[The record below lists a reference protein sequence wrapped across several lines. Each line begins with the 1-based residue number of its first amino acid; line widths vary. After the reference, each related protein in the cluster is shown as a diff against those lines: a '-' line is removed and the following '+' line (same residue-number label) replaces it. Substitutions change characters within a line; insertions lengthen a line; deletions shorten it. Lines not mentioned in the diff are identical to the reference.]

1 MGKKELLI
9 IVIATFITLVA
20 WVFFCIITQIREQ
33 DVSEHKIAAKYLLN
47 LGNRRFLS
55 GDYWMASMC
64 FAASS
69 GIYRKLG
76 DNKQAERTRKLAISS
91 KTKYLESLTVQ

>member
-1 MGKKELLI
+1 MPENSLYG
-9 IVIATFITLVA
+9 
-20 WVFFCIITQIREQ
+20 
-33 DVSEHKIAAKYLLN
+33 DSEHKIAAKYLLS
-47 LGNRRFLS
+47 LGNGSFRR

-69 GIYRKLG
+69 GVYRKLG
-76 DNKQAERTRKLAISS
+76 DNEQSERTRKLAISS